1 MKVKQENGYISLM
14 HEYKYTT
21 HGCMQGK

>member
-1 MKVKQENGYISLM
+1 M

-21 HGCMQGK
+21 HGWMQGK